1 MRSPQSLPPVRRVE
15 YPNWEIGSHDWTGS
29 EGGSLLFW
37 VTFVLVSACDYLSKN
52 WIRQNFA
59 LGESRK
65 ILGSFLRF
73 THWSNS
79 GASFG
84 ILQGAA
90 PYLALISVGC
100 IILAILIYPKFKSAG
115 PMGVISLGLIAG
127 GALGNL
133 LDRVRFGSVTDF
145 ISLSFFPPIFN
156 VADCA
161 IVTGAVLMAVFFLL
175 TPEGRFE
182 E

>member
-1 MRSPQSLPPVRRVE
+1 M
-15 YPNWEIGSHDWTGS
+15 
-29 EGGSLLFW
+29 LFW
-37 VTFVLVSACDYLSKN
+37 ATFLLVSLCDYLSKD
-52 WIRQNFA
+52 WIRRNFA
-59 LGESRK
+59 LGESRN
-65 ILGSFLRF
+65 ILGSYLRF
-73 THWSNS
+73 SHWSNS

-90 PYLALISVGC
+90 PYLALVSVGC
-100 IILAILIYPKFKSAG
+100 VILAILIYPKLRKGGSL
-115 PMGVISLGLIAG
+115 GVTSLGLIAG

-145 ISLSFFPPIFN
+145 ISLSFFAPVFN

-161 IVTGAVLMAVFFLL
+161 IVVGAVLMAVFFLL

>member
-1 MRSPQSLPPVRRVE
+1 M
-15 YPNWEIGSHDWTGS
+15 
-29 EGGSLLFW
+29 LFRA
-37 VTFVLVSACDYLSKN
+37 TFLLVSACDYLSKN

-59 LGESRK
+59 LGESRD

-90 PYLALISVGC
+90 PYLAIISVGC
-100 IILAILIYPKFKSAG
+100 VILAILVYPKLKKG
-115 PMGVISLGLIAG
+115 GTVGVISLGLIAG

-133 LDRVRFGSVTDF
+133 LDRVQFGSVTDF
-145 ISLSFFPPIFN
+145 ISLKYFSPVFN
-156 VADCA
+156 VADFA
-161 IVTGAVLMAVFFLL
+161 IVSGAILMAVYFLL

-182 E
+182 DESD

>member
-1 MRSPQSLPPVRRVE
+1 
-15 YPNWEIGSHDWTGS
+15 
-29 EGGSLLFW
+29 LLFW
-37 VTFVLVSACDYLSKN
+37 ATFLLVSLCDYLSKD
-52 WIRQNFA
+52 WIRRNFA
-59 LGESRK
+59 LGESRN
-65 ILGSFLRF
+65 ILGSYLRF
-73 THWSNS
+73 SHWSNS

-90 PYLALISVGC
+90 PYLALVSVGC
-100 IILAILIYPKFKSAG
+100 VILAILIYPKLRKGG
-115 PMGVISLGLIAG
+115 PLGVTSLGLIAG

-145 ISLSFFPPIFN
+145 ISLSFFAPVFN

-161 IVTGAVLMAVFFLL
+161 IVVGAVLMAVFFLL

>member
-1 MRSPQSLPPVRRVE
+1 
-15 YPNWEIGSHDWTGS
+15 
-29 EGGSLLFW
+29 LLFW
-37 VTFVLVSACDYLSKN
+37 ATFLLVSACDYLSKD
-52 WIRQNFA
+52 WIRRNFA
-59 LGESRK
+59 LGESRD

-73 THWSNS
+73 SHWSNS

-84 ILQGAA
+84 MLQGAA

-100 IILAILIYPKFKSAG
+100 IILAILIYPKIRKEG
-115 PMGVISLGLIAG
+115 PVGVVSLGLIAG

-145 ISLSFFPPIFN
+145 ISLSFFPPVFN
-156 VADCA
+156 LADCA
-161 IVTGAVLMAVFFLL
+161 IVIGAVLMAVFFLL
-175 TPEGRFE
+175 SPEGRFE